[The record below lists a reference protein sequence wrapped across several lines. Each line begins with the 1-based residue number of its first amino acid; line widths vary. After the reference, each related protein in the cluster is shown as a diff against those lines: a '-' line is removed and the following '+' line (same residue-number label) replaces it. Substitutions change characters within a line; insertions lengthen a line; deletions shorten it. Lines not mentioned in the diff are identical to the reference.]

1 LQARADF
8 SDRYRPAEAEALH
21 RMDAGRAQEELLV
34 GRFHA
39 LRRNLHAETAAEADD
54 CVDDRRQ
61 PHPRAVALRA
71 AELINWKAQI
81 YSVI

>member
-21 RMDAGRAQEELLV
+21 RMDGGRAQKELLV

-39 LRRNLHAETAAEADD
+39 LRRNLHAETLTIAWTIDGN
-54 CVDDRRQ
+54 
-61 PHPRAVALRA
+61 HIRALLRCA
-71 AELINWKAQI
+71 RLN
-81 YSVI
+81 